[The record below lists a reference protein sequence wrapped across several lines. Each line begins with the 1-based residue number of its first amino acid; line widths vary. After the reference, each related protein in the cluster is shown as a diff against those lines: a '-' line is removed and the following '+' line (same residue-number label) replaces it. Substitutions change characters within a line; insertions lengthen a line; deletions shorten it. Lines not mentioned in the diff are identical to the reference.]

1 MKAKTGLLAAILL
14 ATAVQGSQADIY
26 RKIEDGQVIF
36 SDHPFDG
43 AEKIDL
49 PPLNTVPAEVA
60 PAQGSALDAAPAA
73 AADYQVK
80 ILSPVDQQTYG
91 YDQAIALQSKV
102 EPALHHGDH
111 RVWVLDGRPLP
122 PGEHQI
128 RALERGQHG
137 VQLQIFDQHQKLLT
151 QSSVTFFIR
160 QNSLLVHPH

>member
-1 MKAKTGLLAAILL
+1 MKAKVWLLATVLLLAAGQSSL
-14 ATAVQGSQADIY
+14 ADIY
-26 RKIEDGQVIF
+26 RKVEDGQVIF

-60 PAQGSALDAAPAA
+60 PAQQPTANAA
-73 AADYQVK
+73 AAGADYQIQ

-102 EPALHHGDH
+102 QPGLRDGDH
-111 RVWVLDGRPLP
+111 RVWVLDGQPLP
-122 PGEHQI
+122 VGQHQLKG
-128 RALERGQHG
+128 LERGQHG
-137 VQLQIFDQHQKLLT
+137 VQLQIFDRHQKLLT

-160 QNSLLVHPH
+160 QNSVLVHPH